1 MHGFS
6 PYNPLSQLSR
16 KRRKTYCAEK
26 EYSSFGQVKKRGGM
40 RMNEQEQVNE
50 GYVIIESVTVG
61 NARFVIGENPNNQA
75 APYVT
80 WQANVKNDPNNFFW
94 GHYCATKL
102 GAVADF
108 GRRITEEA

>member
-1 MHGFS
+1 
-6 PYNPLSQLSR
+6 
-16 KRRKTYCAEK
+16 
-26 EYSSFGQVKKRGGM
+26 
-40 RMNEQEQVNE
+40 MNEQEQVNE

-108 GRRITEEA
+108 GRRITEEAEFLRERAKSKAPQIPERGEER

>member
-1 MHGFS
+1 
-6 PYNPLSQLSR
+6 
-16 KRRKTYCAEK
+16 
-26 EYSSFGQVKKRGGM
+26 
-40 RMNEQEQVNE
+40 MNEQKQVNE
-50 GYVIIESVTVG
+50 GYTIIESMTVG

-102 GAVADF
+102 DAVADF
-108 GRRITEEA
+108 AQRINAEAEYLRERTKANIAPLQERKERGEAR

>member
-1 MHGFS
+1 
-6 PYNPLSQLSR
+6 
-16 KRRKTYCAEK
+16 
-26 EYSSFGQVKKRGGM
+26 
-40 RMNEQEQVNE
+40 MNEQEQVNE

-102 GAVADF
+102 DAVADIAQRNNAEAEHLRERTKANIAPLQERKER
-108 GRRITEEA
+108 GEER

>member
-1 MHGFS
+1 
-6 PYNPLSQLSR
+6 
-16 KRRKTYCAEK
+16 
-26 EYSSFGQVKKRGGM
+26 M

-102 GAVADF
+102 DAVADF
-108 GRRITEEA
+108 AQRINAEAEYLRERTKANIAPLQERKERGEER